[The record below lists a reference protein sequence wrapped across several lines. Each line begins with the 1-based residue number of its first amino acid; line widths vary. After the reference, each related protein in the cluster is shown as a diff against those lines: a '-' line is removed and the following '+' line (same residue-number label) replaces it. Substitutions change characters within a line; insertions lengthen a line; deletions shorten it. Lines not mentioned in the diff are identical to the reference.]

1 MNVTSTYKWR
11 GAPTGRPRHQ
21 KGAVTMFSA
30 ILILILL
37 TEMLIYAV
45 QVGVFEQR
53 KSGNEMRQKQ
63 AFHAAETGIQQ
74 AHAYIL
80 ANALDLTF
88 DGTDGWLSDTFVS
101 AGGSGRWVKC
111 PSLTGAGDH
120 PCYGEPKDS
129 GSDIDL
135 RGSSYFYS
143 LDGAN
148 PSSIPLLVNDI
159 RPYST

>member
-1 MNVTSTYKWR
+1 MLS
-11 GAPTGRPRHQ
+11 
-21 KGAVTMFSA
+21 AV
-30 ILILILL
+30 LILILL
-37 TEMLIYAV
+37 TSLVIYAT

-53 KSGNEMRQKQ
+53 KSGNELRQKQ
-63 AFHAAETGIQQ
+63 AFHAAELGIQYAQ
-74 AHAYIL
+74 EYMLSYIL
-80 ANALDLTF
+80 DLAG
-88 DGTDGWLSDTFVS
+88 DDSEDGWLSDTFVS